1 MVNGYEHANFASCNV
16 LARQRVGSELSPRPQ
31 QGSTLSSRSFLG
43 AGLVKNIQMFLCLAD

>member
-43 AGLVKNIQMFLCLAD
+43 AGLKNIQMFLCLAD